1 MARDAW
7 LLSSITG
14 LNASIASATLEQS
27 HVVEDINQNVTQA
40 AGLAHDS
47 ATAAEQT
54 TGASQRLG
62 QLAEQLSR
70 LLGQFRV

>member
-1 MARDAW
+1 MRNRTD
-7 LLSSITG
+7 
-14 LNASIASATLEQS
+14 LNASLASTALQHC

-40 AGLAHDS
+40 ASLAHNR

-62 QLAEQLSR
+62 QLAEELNR
-70 LLGQFRV
+70 LLEQFRV